1 MKLRNK
7 KTGEIEKV
15 CLAESGDEI
24 VVIVDDMPLCGNSV
38 LGEYKSLAELNEE
51 WEDAPTEPLI
61 KDEKIRKA
69 VRAWAEAS
77 GFSIFKV
84 YNQHFNYV
92 KIHGV
97 KDRYDPNGSNIE
109 FMGTI
114 AGAEKRTYEIDELC
128 GEDESPEPIEP
139 TFVDLDERI
148 KEKEEK

>member
-7 KTGEIEKV
+7 KTGEIVKV
-15 CLAESGDEI
+15 FKGGPIDL
-24 VVIVDDMPLCGNSV
+24 
-38 LGEYKSLAELNEE
+38 YFYQSLAELNAD
-51 WEDAPTEPLI
+51 WEDYKPKETLI

-69 VRAWAEAS
+69 VRAWAEANN
-77 GFSIFKV
+77 FSVFRV
-84 YNQHFNYV
+84 HNQHFNYV

-128 GEDESPEPIEP
+128 GE
-139 TFVDLDERI
+139 
-148 KEKEEK
+148 EEE